1 MARLILI
8 LGGARSG
15 KSDFAELQAA
25 EISPAGNVVYIA
37 TAQPS
42 DDEMR
47 SRIETHRAERPQ
59 QWQTIEAPTDVA
71 SALTQA
77 NVQPQVVLLDC
88 LTILLSNLM
97 LGPDRQAEHMPPPE
111 EVEQRVN
118 SELTALLDWR
128 QSHPDVTMVVI
139 SNEVGMGL
147 VPTYPSG
154 RIYRDILGR
163 ANQRLAVLAD
173 NVYVLV
179 AGIPVD
185 WKALNR
191 DYGPP
196 A

>member
-25 EISPAGNVVYIA
+25 EISPDGNVVYIA
-37 TAQPS
+37 TAQPL

-47 SRIETHRAERPQ
+47 SRIESHRAERPQ
-59 QWQTIEAPTDVA
+59 QWQTIEAPTNVA

-88 LTILLSNLM
+88 LTLLLSNLM

-111 EVEQRVN
+111 EVEQHVN
-118 SELTALLDWR
+118 SELTALLDWC
-128 QSHPDVTMVVI
+128 QSHPDVALIVI
-139 SNEVGMGL
+139 SNEVGMGI
-147 VPTYPSG
+147 VPTYSSG
-154 RIYRDILGR
+154 RIYRDLLGR
-163 ANQRLAVLAD
+163 ANRRLAVLAD
-173 NVYVLV
+173 NVYILI
-179 AGIPVD
+179 AGIPID